1 MSLVHEAD
9 LQSFVLLRLG
19 ERRFAVAAREIA
31 ELVAPSRVFRFPHH
45 TPEIEGV
52 ILRRGRIVPVCD
64 VAEKLIGKQLTS
76 RRFYLI
82 AQRRY
87 ASQSEW
93 LALPVTGECELI
105 HADVMPPSDSDTPH
119 VAGWLSHGGDVIE
132 VLNLAALT
140 PGPDPG
146 APASASAPLHANSP
160 AGSSLSLPHEAQ
172 S

>member
-1 MSLVHEAD
+1 MTLLPDAE

-19 ERRFAVAAREIA
+19 DRRFAVTAREIA

-64 VAEKLIGKQLTS
+64 VAEKLIEKKLTS

-87 ASQSEW
+87 ATQSEW

-105 HADVMPPSDSDTPH
+105 HAEMTPPSESDAPH
-119 VAGWLSHGGDVIE
+119 VAGWLAHAGDVIE

-140 PGPDPG
+140 PGSD
-146 APASASAPLHANSP
+146 AQHR
-160 AGSSLSLPHEAQ
+160 AGSAATPAPDLQPQEARR
-172 S
+172 

>member
-1 MSLVHEAD
+1 MTLIVEAE

-19 ERRFAVAAREIA
+19 ERRFAVTAKEIA
-31 ELVAPSRVFRFPHH
+31 ELVAPSRVFRFPHR

-64 VAEKLIGKQLTS
+64 VAEKLIEKKLTS

-87 ASQSEW
+87 AAQTEW
-93 LALPVTGECELI
+93 LAIPVTGECELI
-105 HADVMPPSDSDTPH
+105 HAEMTPPSDSDAPH
-119 VAGWLSHGGDVIE
+119 VAGWLAHAGDVIE

-140 PGPDPG
+140 PGPD
-146 APASASAPLHANSP
+146 AQHS
-160 AGSSLSLPHEAQ
+160 AGSAAAITAPTAALQPQEVQ
-172 S
+172 R